1 MKTAFTS
8 WKLAKG
14 LYIIPIIMVYHPLL
28 LNGTTGEVLL
38 TIVLSTL
45 AIIAFV
51 VCLERYFLTT
61 LSWPETILQA
71 VAAVMLIWADPTVN
85 YIGIALFLTLVIFQI
100 ILKKKRTGH
109 KPRSL

>member
-1 MKTAFTS
+1 
-8 WKLAKG
+8 
-14 LYIIPIIMVYHPLL
+14 
-28 LNGTTGEVLL
+28 VLL

-71 VAAVMLIWADPTVN
+71 IAAVMLIWADRTVN
-85 YIGIALFLTLVIFQI
+85 YMGIALFLSLVIFQI
-100 ILKKKRTGH
+100 FMKMKKSGRKH
-109 KPRSL
+109 RSL